1 MTQRYLFTFRQCKL
15 LLPHDLEP
23 EVAPATWPLEGGPE
37 VPESLLA
44 PEVAVSVAYTWEQ
57 PHNKVRGEANDDGII
72 SRSLSLK
79 GERKK
84 VVDQGKF

>member
-15 LLPHDLEP
+15 LLPQDLEP
-23 EVAPATWPLEGGPE
+23 EEAPATWPPEVGLE

-57 PHNKVRGEANDDGII
+57 PHNKVI
-72 SRSLSLK
+72 
-79 GERKK
+79 K
-84 VVDQGKF
+84 VKQI